1 VNLKGGSKLRSG
13 LTRGNGNSLIG
24 AGLLAALCLS
34 LVGCGGSDSMDTI
47 KRTLENPF
55 RKDEAKLQGE
65 RIAVITDPNMIA
77 IDPAEARK
85 PVQLP
90 SPQVNASWSQPGGSP
105 TNNPGHLALG
115 DQLHKAWSADAGTGS
130 SSSGRLSAV
139 PLVADG
145 KVYTLDAG
153 GRVTAFAATSGAQVW
168 AASVTPE
175 NEKSREGFGGGLAM
189 DGGRLYV
196 ATGYGTVVSLDPS
209 NGAVVWTKRVG
220 KPIRS
225 SPTAASGKIYFV
237 STDNTLY
244 ALSGSDGQQL
254 WTARGLPQ
262 AATLLSNV
270 SPAVSG
276 SIVIAP
282 FPAGDVAA
290 FEVDGGKAAWSD
302 SLTRS
307 TDTTAAGI
315 LGDPA
320 RPVIDH
326 GVVYA
331 VSHGGKMIAASES
344 TGERLWTLNIGST
357 QMPWIAGDTVYVVDL
372 DGKLVAIDR
381 ADGKVRWTSDLPAK
395 GRWNGPVL
403 AGGKLWLVSGAGL
416 LVGADART
424 GQVSSQVD
432 LDTPVFVSPVVAG
445 GRMYIFADDADLI
458 ALN

>member
-1 VNLKGGSKLRSG
+1 
-13 LTRGNGNSLIG
+13 
-24 AGLLAALCLS
+24 LAVSVA
-34 LVGCGGSDSMDTI
+34 GCGSSMSSLSN
-47 KRTLENPF
+47 TLKNPF
-55 RKDEAKLQGE
+55 AKKEEILPGE
-65 RIAVITDPNMIA
+65 RVAVITDPNMVA
-77 IDPAEARK
+77 IDPAEAGR

-90 SPQVNASWSQPGGSP
+90 QAQANASWAQPGGTPS
-105 TNNPGHLALG
+105 NNLGHLALSEEVR
-115 DQLHKAWSADAGTGS
+115 KVWSADAGTGS

-145 KVYTLDAG
+145 KVFTLDAG
-153 GRVTAFAATSGAQVW
+153 GRVSAFSSASGGKLW
-168 AASVTPE
+168 AVSVTPD
-175 NEKSREGFGGGLAM
+175 NEKSKEGFGGGLAM
-189 DGGRLYV
+189 DGGHLYA
-196 ATGYGTVVSLDPS
+196 ATGYGTVVSIDPS
-209 NGAVVWTKRVG
+209 NGSILWTKRVG

-225 SPTAASGKIYFV
+225 SPTASGGKIYFV
-237 STDNTLY
+237 SADNILF
-244 ALSGSDGQQL
+244 ALSDADGRQL

-262 AATLLSNV
+262 PATLLSNV

-290 FEVDGGKAAWSD
+290 YEVGSGKAAWSD

-307 TDTTAAGI
+307 SDTTAAGI

-331 VSHGGKMIAASES
+331 VSHGGKMIAVSES
-344 TGERLWTLNIGST
+344 SGERLWTRNVAST

-372 DGKLVAIDR
+372 AGKLIALAR
-381 ADGKVRWTSDLPAK
+381 ADGKVRWAADLPAST
-395 GRWNGPVL
+395 RWNGPVL
-403 AGGKLWLVSGAGL
+403 AGGRLWLVSGEGL

-424 GQVSSQVD
+424 GQLSTQID
-432 LDTPVFVSPVVAG
+432 LDTAVFVSPVVAG
-445 GRMYIFADDADLI
+445 GRMYILADNAELI